1 MIELPE
7 AVIIARQI
15 NSHLSGKKIALAVR
29 GNSPHKFAFYSRPA
43 EEYAAI
49 LPEKVIGSSE
59 AHGSIILTDID
70 PGYVLALGGGGER
83 ILYHTNK
90 TTLPAKY
97 QLLLGFEDGSH
108 LSMSIQMWGSA
119 QLWTPE
125 EQAADPYAGRRGILP
140 TSDEFTLDY
149 FLGLFDEM
157 PQDDKRFIKF
167 FMISKPGV
175 WGLGNGYLQ
184 DILFLAGIHPRR
196 RANDL
201 SQAERRSLY
210 QATRDTLTLA
220 IAQNGRDSER
230 DIFNRPGEYRRLLD
244 STMVGQPCPKCGDL
258 IEKINFL
265 GGASY
270 YCPQC
275 QPLGV

>member
-7 AVIIARQI
+7 AVVIARQI
-15 NSHLSGKKIALAVR
+15 NTHLSGKKLVLAVR
-29 GNSPHKFAFYSRPA
+29 GNSPHKFAFYSRSA

-49 LPEKVIGSSE
+49 LPGKVIGSSE
-59 AHGSIILTDID
+59 AHGSIILTAID

-83 ILYHTNK
+83 ILYHPDK

-97 QLLLGFEDGSH
+97 QLLLGFEDGSY

-125 EQAADPYAGRRGILP
+125 EQAADPYAGKRGLLP

-149 FLGLFDEM
+149 FLSLFAEM
-157 PQDDKRFIKF
+157 PKDDKRFIKF
-167 FMISKPGV
+167 FMISNPGV

-184 DILFLAGIHPRR
+184 DILFRAGIHPRR
-196 RANDL
+196 RAIDL

-210 QATRDTLTLA
+210 QATRDTLISA

-230 DIFNRPGEYRRLLD
+230 DIFNCPGNYHRILD
-244 STMVGQPCPKCGDL
+244 SAMVGQPCPKCGDA

-275 QPLGV
+275 QRLDV